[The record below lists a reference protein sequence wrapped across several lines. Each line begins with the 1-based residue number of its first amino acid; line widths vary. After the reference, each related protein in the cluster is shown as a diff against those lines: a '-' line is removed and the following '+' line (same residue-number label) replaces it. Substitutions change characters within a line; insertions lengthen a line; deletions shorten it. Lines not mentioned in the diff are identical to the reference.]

1 MPAFIPYGAYW
12 SSPFARWQGALSH
25 LHAIEFAAH
34 TARAELAERQIDLSR
49 IDSAIYGMTVPQRR
63 SFYGAPWFTGLMGAA
78 HLPGVT
84 LSQACATGT
93 RLVAN
98 AAAEIGAGT
107 QQIILVASG
116 DRTSNSPHVYYPA
129 PSGPGGMGASED
141 IVMESFN
148 LDPFAGCSMIQTAE
162 NLAKKYSITTAEQHD
177 LVLRRAEQYQAALAD
192 SRAFQRRYMTE
203 KFEVPSANFKKTQT
217 VLEGDAGVYPT
228 SPEKLAKLQP
238 VLDGGSVTFASQ
250 THPADGNAGILV
262 VNSTEAAQEF
272 SQTGAPIVEICS
284 WGQARVAAGMMP
296 LAPVPAARAALQ
308 NAGLKADQIQVI
320 KTHNPFAVNDIVLA
334 RELGRDWQSI
344 NHYGSSLI
352 WGHPQGPTALRSI
365 IEMIEELALQGGGYG
380 LFTGCAA
387 GDSAMALIVKV
398 TD

>member
-25 LHAIEFAAH
+25 LHALEFAAL
-34 TARAELAERQIDLSR
+34 TAKTELADRQIDLQK
-49 IDSAIYGMTVPQRR
+49 IDSALYGMTVPQRR

-93 RLVAN
+93 RLIAS
-98 AAAEIGAGT
+98 AAADIGAGVHQT
-107 QQIILVASG
+107 ILVASG

-129 PSGPGGMGASED
+129 PSGPGGMGQSED

-162 NLAKKYSITTAEQHD
+162 NLAKKYNISTEEQHH

-192 SRAFQRRYMTE
+192 NRAFQRRYMQE
-203 KFEVPSANFKKTQT
+203 KFAVPTANLKKTQT

-228 SPEKLAKLQP
+228 EAGKLAELRP
-238 VLDGGSVTFASQ
+238 VLEGGSVTFAGQ
-250 THPADGNAGILV
+250 THPADGNAGMLV
-262 VNSTEAAQEF
+262 VDTAQTAQEF
-272 SQTGAPIVEICS
+272 SQKGAPIVQICS
-284 WGQARVAAGMMP
+284 WAQARVAAGMMP

-308 NAGLKADQIQVI
+308 NAGLSTDQIQVI
-320 KTHNPFAVNDIVLA
+320 KTHNPFAVNDIVLS
-334 RELGRDWQSI
+334 RELGCDWQGI
-344 NHYGSSLI
+344 NNYGCSLI

-365 IEMIEELALQGGGYG
+365 IEMIEELALKGGGYG

-387 GDSAMALIVKV
+387 GDSAMALILKV
-398 TD
+398 TG

>member
-1 MPAFIPYGAYW
+1 MPGFIPYGAYW

-25 LHAIEFAAH
+25 LHAIEFAAL
-34 TARAELAERQIDLSR
+34 TAKTELAERRIDLAR
-49 IDSAIYGMTVPQRR
+49 IDSAIYGLTVPQRR

-107 QQIILVASG
+107 QQTILVASG

-162 NLAKKYSITTAEQHD
+162 NLAKKYRIATAEQHD
-177 LVLRRAEQYQAALAD
+177 LVLRRAEQYQDALAD
-192 SRAFQRRYMTE
+192 NRAFQRRYMRA
-203 KFEVPSANFKKTQT
+203 KFEVPTANLKKIQT

-228 SPEKLAKLQP
+228 EAGKLATLQP
-238 VLDGGSVTFASQ
+238 VLDAGSVTFAGQ
-250 THPADGNAGILV
+250 THPADGNAGMLV
-262 VNSTEAAQEF
+262 VNSAEAAREF
-272 SQTGAPIVEICS
+272 SQTGAPIVQICS

-308 NAGLKADQIQVI
+308 NADLSIDAITVI
-320 KTHNPFAVNDIVLA
+320 KSHNPFAVNDIVLA
-334 RELGRDWQSI
+334 RELGRDWQDI
-344 NHYGSSLI
+344 NNYGSSLI
-352 WGHPQGPTALRSI
+352 WGHPQGPTALRSL
-365 IEMIEELALQGGGYG
+365 IEMIEELALRGGGYG

-387 GDSAMALIVKV
+387 GDSAMALILKV

>member
-1 MPAFIPYGAYW
+1 MPAFIPYGVYW

-25 LHAIEFAAH
+25 LHAIEFAAL
-34 TARAELAERQIDLSR
+34 TAKTELAQRQIDLSR

-63 SFYGAPWFTGLMGAA
+63 SFYGAPWFTGMMGAA

-93 RLVAN
+93 RLIAN

-107 QQIILVASG
+107 QQTILVASG

-148 LDPFAGCSMIQTAE
+148 LDPFAGCSMIETAE
-162 NLAKKYSITTAEQHD
+162 NLARKYAISTEEQHE
-177 LVLRRAEQYQAALAD
+177 LVLCRAGQYQAALAD
-192 SRAFQRRYMTE
+192 GRAFQRRYMRE
-203 KFEVPSANFKKTQT
+203 KFDVPTANFKKIQT

-228 SPEKLAKLQP
+228 EAGKLAGLRP
-238 VLDGGSVTFASQ
+238 VLEGGSVTFASQ
-250 THPADGNAGILV
+250 THPADGNAGMLV
-262 VNSTEAAQEF
+262 VGSAEAAAEF
-272 SQTGAPIVEICS
+272 SQTSAPLVQICS

-308 NAGLKADQIQVI
+308 NAGLAADQIQVI
-320 KTHNPFAVNDIVLA
+320 KTHNPFAVNDIVLS

-344 NHYGSSLI
+344 NNYGSSLI
-352 WGHPQGPTALRSI
+352 WGHPQGPTALRCV

-387 GDSAMALIVKV
+387 GDSAMALILKV